1 MKNTI
6 TLLILALGLSQ
17 CATKTTESTV
27 VTNSFAGIWKDDRGI
42 AYQIT
47 EDSSITDNLSGQTGK
62 VKITSSTEA
71 GQSQIFKI
79 VTSNNC
85 CGERKIISMND
96 SVMVLSYYSADEGK
110 VTLKKSRE
118 TQLSPFNGFA
128 TNFYE
133 PSFLITPTDAVQEK
147 TMRELMPNVID
158 LTEVWP
164 VAKFGTY
171 WICILKGGDFNE
183 GDLNKRMY
191 ALTFDPANKS
201 SAQSLQLCQWDGFC
215 DANASVTRS
224 NDTVNITVQIGC
236 EGGDSTKSFTVDAS
250 GKITEAGR

>member
-1 MKNTI
+1 MKSTI
-6 TLLILALGLSQ
+6 FMVLLALFFIQ
-17 CATKTTESTV
+17 CSTKTTESNA
-27 VTNSFAGIWKDDRGI
+27 TNSFAGIWMDDRGI

-47 EDSSITDNLSGQTGK
+47 ADSSVTDNLSGQTGK
-62 VKITSSTEA
+62 VKITSTEA

-79 VTSNNC
+79 ETNNNC

-96 SVMVLSYYSADEGK
+96 SVMVLSYYTADEGT
-110 VTLKKSRE
+110 VTLKKSKE

-133 PSFLITPTDAVQEK
+133 PSFLISPTDAVQEK

-171 WICILKGGDFNE
+171 WICMLKGGDFNE

-191 ALTFDPANKS
+191 ALTFDAANKAG
-201 SAQSLQLCQWDGFC
+201 AQSLELCQWSGFC
-215 DANASVTRS
+215 DANASVART
-224 NDTVNITVQIGC
+224 NDTVTITVQIGC

-250 GKITEAGR
+250 GKITEVVGQ